1 MFLLPTKKRLLI
13 VKGKNSTYTAQQP
26 AWFFFIKLVHPW
38 LNNFTVKKK
47 LNWFN
52 NVLSHNLHRK
62 SSWIVYYHL
71 VKNGTYQNPSS
82 YTPINWGL
90 FSSKHN
96 FTSVDGHK
104 LDFSWSWYGN
114 HKFVGYS
121 QSGGLFLQTWVP
133 PSLYGKFAAWL
144 EWYYQR
150 YFKGKF
156 PSSK

>member
-1 MFLLPTKKRLLI
+1 MI
-13 VKGKNSTYTAQQP
+13 
-26 AWFFFIKLVHPW
+26 FIKIVHPW
-38 LNNFTVKKK
+38 LNNFPVLKM
-47 LNWFN
+47 LNWFKN
-52 NVLSHNLHRK
+52 ALSYNLHRK

-96 FTSVDGHK
+96 FTSWDGHK
-104 LDFSWSWYGN
+104 LDFSWSRYGN

-133 PSLYGKFAAWL
+133 PSLYGNFAAWL

-156 PSSK
+156 LSSKWIHYI